1 MKAILMTIAL
11 FLSATAQ
18 AEMCT
23 PPAQEFEQGTYNLT
37 VHGDSARRLWIGHKA
52 KEETPTSAS
61 ELDFGFEVTAKYSKK
76 INCWNYVPKQTNE
89 KNEVTGPAD
98 CEAFTCTVQP

>member
-1 MKAILMTIAL
+1 MKAILMTLAL
-11 FLSATAQ
+11 VFTISAQ

-23 PPAQEFEQGTYNLT
+23 PPAQEFEQGDYNVT
-37 VHGDSARRLWIGHKA
+37 VHGHSARRLWMGLKA
-52 KEETPTSAS
+52 KEEVPTTAN
-61 ELDFGFEVTAKYSKK
+61 ELDFGFDVKAKYSKK

-89 KNEVTGPAD
+89 KDEVTGPAD